1 MTQKIRN
8 IGIVAHIDA
17 GKTTVT
23 ERILFYSGK
32 EHRMGEVHEG
42 TAKMDYLEE
51 EQQRGITI
59 WSAATTL
66 RWKKHTINLIDTPGH
81 VDFTAEVER
90 SLRVL
95 DGAVVVFCGVAG
107 VEAQSETVWR
117 QADRYHVPRIAF
129 INKLDR
135 IGADYNKAVNSMR
148 NRLRAKPLVL
158 QMPMGQESGFKGLI
172 DLVGMKSVTFDEKS
186 LGQNYHRHDIPDE
199 YLAEAMQ
206 AHEDLI
212 DTLTAAVD
220 TPEAE
225 RIMEAHLM
233 GEEPLREDLV
243 AAIRSATI
251 TRKLIPVL
259 CGSALKYKGIQTL
272 LDAVCDYLPA
282 PPDIGEVVGHTPDGE
297 KDIVRKLDA
306 DEPLAAFAFKTIFDV
321 HGELSFLRIYSGRLK
336 TGQSVLNPTKNKRE
350 RITRIFQMHA
360 NERKQVDEAIAG
372 DIVAVVGLRQ
382 TNTGD
387 TLCDQKSP
395 IIFEKVSFAH
405 PVISMS
411 IEPRSNA
418 DKDKLVSALMRLK
431 REEPSFEYYTDKE
444 TGQLIM
450 SGMGE
455 LHLDILQK
463 RIRGAF
469 RVDAKL
475 GRPRVAYRETISGT
489 ATVRGEFVKQTG
501 GRGYY
506 GVVELKLE
514 PFHTED
520 ATLVIV
526 NETNPTQIPREF
538 VGAVEEGIHSAAEG
552 GVISGFPM
560 IDVRVTITDGK
571 FHAVDSNEIAFS
583 GAATRAFKAAAR
595 KASPVMLEPIMR
607 LIIQTPDE
615 YLSNIIGDLNSRR
628 VDIRSMDI
636 EEGVR
641 LVEAMAPLS
650 EMFGYSTALR
660 SMSQGRAV
668 FSLEPA
674 RYMPVPANI
683 RDKYVFD

>member
-23 ERILFYSGK
+23 ERVLYYSGK

-117 QADRYHVPRIAF
+117 QADRYNVPRIAF

-135 IGADYNKAVNSMR
+135 IGADYDRAVNSMR
-148 NRLRAKPLVL
+148 TRLQARPLVL
-158 QMPMGQESGFKGLI
+158 QIPMGLESGFKGII
-172 DLVGMKSVTFDEKS
+172 DLVTMESVVYDDKS
-186 LGQNYHRHDIPDE
+186 LGQNYHRHNIPDE
-199 YLAEAMQ
+199 YLAEAMG
-206 AHEDLI
+206 AHEAMI
-212 DTLTAAVD
+212 DALTAAVD

-225 RIMEAHLM
+225 RVMEAHLM
-233 GEEPLREDLV
+233 GEEPTREDLR
-243 AAIRSATI
+243 AAIRSATLA
-251 TRKLIPVL
+251 RKLTPVF
-259 CGSALKYKGIQTL
+259 CGSALKYKGVQLL
-272 LDAVCDYLPA
+272 LDAVCDYLPS
-282 PPDIGEVVGHTPDGE
+282 PLDVGEVVGHTPDGE

-306 DEPLAAFAFKTIFDV
+306 DEPLAAFAFKTIFDE
-321 HGELSFLRIYSGRLK
+321 HGELSFLRIYSGRMK
-336 TGQSVLNPTKNKRE
+336 SGQSVLNPTKNKRE

-360 NERKQVDEAIAG
+360 NERKQLDEAIAG
-372 DIVAVVGLRQ
+372 DIVAVVGLKQ

-387 TLCDQKSP
+387 TLCDAKSQ

-405 PVISMS
+405 PVIAMS

-418 DKDKLVSALMRLK
+418 DKDKLANALVRLK

-463 RIRGAF
+463 RIRGTF
-469 RVDAKL
+469 KVDAKL
-475 GRPRVAYRETISGT
+475 GKPRVAYRETVTKEAS
-489 ATVRGEFVKQTG
+489 AKGEFVKQTG

-506 GVVELKLE
+506 AVVELKVE
-514 PFHTED
+514 PFHSED

-538 VGAVEEGIHSAAEG
+538 VPAVEEGIHSAAEG
-552 GVISGFPM
+552 GVIAGFPL
-560 IDVRVTITDGK
+560 IDARVTITDGK
-571 FHAVDSNEIAFS
+571 FHSVDSNEIAFS
-583 GAATRAFKAAAR
+583 GAAAQAFKQATRRAT
-595 KASPVMLEPIMR
+595 PVMLEPIMR
-607 LIIQTPDE
+607 LTIQTPED
-615 YLSNIIGDLNSRR
+615 YLSNIIGDLNTRR

-636 EEGVR
+636 DEGVR
-641 LVEAMAPLS
+641 LVEAMAPMS
-650 EMFGYSTALR
+650 EMFGYSTSLR

-674 RYMPVPANI
+674 RYAPVPESI